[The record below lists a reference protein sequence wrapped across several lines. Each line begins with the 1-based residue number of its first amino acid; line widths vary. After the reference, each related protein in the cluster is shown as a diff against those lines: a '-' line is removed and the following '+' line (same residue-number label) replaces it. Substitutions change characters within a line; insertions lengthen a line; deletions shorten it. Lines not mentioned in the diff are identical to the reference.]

1 MVALSLFSFWLALSL
16 YLSVSQA
23 VSSLVPP
30 FRGLVVVVGCGGS
43 DFPSTSW
50 PSFVERYPLSL
61 SFFWRF
67 GGGGKQ
73 GRSNGGKSERGK
85 RSKPG
90 CSMTYER
97 ISYFDGPTDPVGI
110 CKG

>member
-67 GGGGKQ
+67 GGGKKQ

-85 RSKPG
+85 
-90 CSMTYER
+90 
-97 ISYFDGPTDPVGI
+97 GPNLDVV
-110 CKG
+110 